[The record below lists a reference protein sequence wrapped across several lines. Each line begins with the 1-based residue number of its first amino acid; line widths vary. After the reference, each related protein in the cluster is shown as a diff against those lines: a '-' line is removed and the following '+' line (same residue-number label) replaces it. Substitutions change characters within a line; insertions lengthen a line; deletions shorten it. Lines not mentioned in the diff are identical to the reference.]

1 MYPSITVTIPKEI
14 LSDKIVQD
22 SIALVMVK
30 KTAPETKF
38 LFKKTVFGW
47 ANKPSFRQK
56 LTRRAHYMSMYV
68 YASGTNADQYAL
80 VNAGADPHVITPI
93 GKGYPLKFKWGG
105 KGSYKASSSPRI
117 IQSKR
122 HYKTGPVRTF
132 MSVNHPG
139 FPAREF
145 DQAIAEEYAP
155 TFRKDIQDAIGVAAA
170 KSNK

>member
-1 MYPSITVTIPKEI
+1 LYPSITVTIPKEI

-22 SIALVMVK
+22 SIAQVMVK
-30 KTAPETKF
+30 KTAPEVKF
-38 LFKKTVFGW
+38 LFKKTMFGW
-47 ANKPSFRQK
+47 ANKPTFRQA
-56 LTRRAHYMSMYV
+56 LTRRTTYIAEEIWADGV
-68 YASGTNADQYAL
+68 NAEQYER
-80 VNAGADPHVITPI
+80 VNAGASPHPI
-93 GKGYPLKFKWGG
+93 PSSGTTFMRFRWGG
-105 KGSYKASSSPRI
+105 RGSYKASSSPRI

-122 HYKTGPVRTF
+122 HSQSGGVVTMFK
-132 MSVNHPG
+132 VNHPG